1 MKYIFTLLFTVIC
14 AASFSQTTTYILAG
28 SSDSTVSNGKNIS
41 YACIGLL
48 NGVNIGFIVEQKI
61 GSNSINSFITKGSD
75 FIAIVAKRSDELV
88 NTYTRLGK
96 YIGANRFEVVIPDF
110 PPDILGVYV
119 LIPNPTI

>member
-41 YACIGLL
+41 YACNGLL
-48 NGVNIGFIVEQKI
+48 NEVNIAFIAEQEI
-61 GSNSINSFITKGSD
+61 DSNSIKSFIAKGSD

-88 NTYTRLGK
+88 NTYTRFGK
-96 YIGANRFEVVIPDF
+96 FIGANRFEAVTPVF